1 VGVIDDRGF
10 TGRQLA
16 DVSVRLYIARLS
28 MKLENVWVNTRRF
41 LSWILLAC
49 VASAGLA
56 ACSSG
61 SSTSSAP
68 SSSPSSSAAAQPSS
82 SSTSSGTAADAK
94 AIAANWTAFFNP
106 KTPVA
111 QRVAL
116 LQDGSEF
123 ATIIKSQAGGG
134 LAASATAK
142 VTKVTVITSSQAAV
156 VYSIL
161 LDGQPA
167 LSNQKGV
174 AVNQDG
180 TWKVGVSSFCGLLA
194 LENGGKTSS
203 LPAAC
208 QAS

>member
-1 VGVIDDRGF
+1 
-10 TGRQLA
+10 
-16 DVSVRLYIARLS
+16 
-28 MKLENVWVNTRRF
+28 VNTRRF
-41 LSWILLAC
+41 ASWILLAC
-49 VASAGLA
+49 VASAGIV
-56 ACSSG
+56 ACGGSG
-61 SSTSSAP
+61 SSAP
-68 SSSPSSSAAAQPSS
+68 SSSPSSSAAAQPSA
-82 SSTSSGTAADAK
+82 SSTSSSIAADQK
-94 AIAANWTAFFNP
+94 TIAANWVAFFNP

-123 ATIIKSQAGGG
+123 ASIIRSQAGGG

-156 VYSIL
+156 TYTIL

-167 LSNQKGV
+167 LSNQKGT
-174 AVNQDG
+174 AVYQDG
-180 TWKVGVSSFCGLLA
+180 GWKVGVTSFCGLLS

-208 QAS
+208 KSAS